1 MMLKGQIMSRIT
13 SFNPFLV
20 NVSILYPL
28 KTPGTIASGV
38 SGGIHPFLANIPI
51 LHPRKTKGFLVFSGG
66 IKQEY
71 WPKWVNTPETP
82 DAIFFSVLI
91 PDFSKLS
98 NFTHL
103 IL

>member
-1 MMLKGQIMSRIT
+1 MILKGQIMPRIT

-28 KTPGTIASGV
+28 KTPGNIASGV

-51 LHPRKTKGFLVFSGG
+51 LHPLKTTGG

-91 PDFSKLS
+91 PDFSY
-98 NFTHL
+98 
-103 IL
+103 